1 VWCRVFKFPLYYTT
15 GSQILVVTVL
25 VLEKCNAW
33 QAVLAC
39 VTAIMLHMV
48 NKCEGCGSEICTI
61 GSYILYAEKE
71 HQNI

>member
-1 VWCRVFKFPLYYTT
+1 VVQGFKFPPYFMT
-15 GSQILVVTVL
+15 GRQILVVMVL
-25 VLEKCNAW
+25 VLEKCNGW
-33 QAVLAC
+33 QAMLAC

-71 HQNI
+71 HQYI

>member
-1 VWCRVFKFPLYYTT
+1 M
-15 GSQILVVTVL
+15 VTVL

-33 QAVLAC
+33 QAVLAY

-48 NKCEGCGSEICTI
+48 NKYEGCGTELCTI

>member
-1 VWCRVFKFPLYYTT
+1 MI
-15 GSQILVVTVL
+15 GSQILAIMVL
-25 VLEKCNAW
+25 VLDKCYAW

-48 NKCEGCGSEICTI
+48 NKCEGCGTEISTI

-71 HQNI
+71 HQNM

>member
-1 VWCRVFKFPLYYTT
+1 MWCRVFIFPPYYTA
-15 GSQILVVTVL
+15 GSQILVVVMVL
-25 VLEKCNAW
+25 VLEKCNAG

-39 VTAIMLHMV
+39 VTAIIMV